1 MSEGIDG
8 LDNIKDLFETILGSD
23 VIVKDSMDVNEQ
35 IVFIVFIERLEEAF
49 KVEEQIFRSSGIELG
64 SVTEP
69 LWFVLENSFKLLY
82 GEEATNLVWWWIF
95 DRIDE
100 DGDIH
105 PYIDEDDREL
115 NFTDTQELWLYINH
129 RFPKDFN
136 EI

>member
-23 VIVKDSMDVNEQ
+23 VIVKDSMDINEE

-49 KVEEQIFRSSGIELG
+49 KVEEQIFHSSGIELG

-82 GEEATNLVWWWIF
+82 GEEATDLVWWWVF
-95 DRIDE
+95 DRENE
-100 DGDIH
+100 DGDIN
-105 PYIDEDDREL
+105 PYIDEDGREL
-115 NFTDTQELWLYINH
+115 NFSDTHELWLYINH